1 MIRAQYHGR
10 HTDEGFLVWDVRRLV
25 KLARD
30 LPVQDVPLETISEF
44 DENYWYQSDDVVPT
58 CRNIAEHMQL
68 VREANLEFPILLCAQ
83 RRLMDGMHRVMKAHA
98 EGQSTIPAKVFATTP
113 EPDHRDVSLA
123 DLPYDD

>member
-10 HTDEGFLVWDVRRLV
+10 HTDDGFLVWDVRRLV
-25 KLARD
+25 DLARD
-30 LPVQDVPLETISEF
+30 LPVQDVPLENISEF

-68 VREANLEFPILLCAQ
+68 VRDADLRFPIILCAEG
-83 RRLMDGMHRVMKAHA
+83 RLMDGMHRVVKAHA
-98 EGQSTIPAKVFATTP
+98 EGQPKIRAKVFPTTP
-113 EPDHRDVSLA
+113 EPDHRDVKLA